1 MFEEDK
7 LFNFMSGLQPWAQ
20 TKLRRQSIKDLSSTI
35 VVADSLVD
43 FKSTTRKGYASASFK
58 SRAKD
63 KEEEKKKKKKKK
75 FGRGALKSTVDKGK
89 AKLMDTQ
96 GKSTKLN
103 FTCFICDDPYF
114 ARECLK
120 REKLKAIRAGDSDED
135 KGVVTHVN
143 LMHVLNYLVAESG
156 DVVVEISF
164 VD

>member
-63 KEEEKKKKKKKK
+63 KEEEEKKKKK

-143 LMHVLNYLVAESG
+143 LMHVLNYLVDESG
-156 DVVVEISF
+156 DVVVEISL

>member
-1 MFEEDK
+1 
-7 LFNFMSGLQPWAQ
+7 
-20 TKLRRQSIKDLSSTI
+20 LSSTI

-63 KEEEKKKKKKKK
+63 KEEEKKKK
-75 FGRGALKSTVDKGK
+75 FGGGALKSIVDKGK

-120 REKLKAIRAGDSDED
+120 REKLKAIRVGDSDED
-135 KGVVTHVN
+135 IGVVTHVN

>member
-1 MFEEDK
+1 
-7 LFNFMSGLQPWAQ
+7 
-20 TKLRRQSIKDLSSTI
+20 LSSTI
-35 VVADSLVD
+35 VVADILVD
-43 FKSTTRKGYASASFK
+43 FKSTTRKGYASTSFK

-63 KEEEKKKKKKKK
+63 KEEKKKKKK
-75 FGRGALKSTVDKGK
+75 FGGGALKSTVDKGK

-120 REKLKAIRAGDSDED
+120 REKLKAIRVGDSDED
-135 KGVVTHVN
+135 EKVVTHVI
-143 LMHVLNYLVAESG
+143 LMHVLNCLVAESG
-156 DVVVEISF
+156 DAVVEISL

>member
-63 KEEEKKKKKKKK
+63 KEEEEKKKKK

-120 REKLKAIRAGDSDED
+120 REKLKAIRVGDSDED

-143 LMHVLNYLVAESG
+143 LMHVLNYLVDESG

>member
-63 KEEEKKKKKKKK
+63 KEEEKKKKKKK
-75 FGRGALKSTVDKGK
+75 FGGGALKSIVDKGK

-120 REKLKAIRAGDSDED
+120 REKLKAIRVGDSDED
-135 KGVVTHVN
+135 KRVVTHVN

>member
-63 KEEEKKKKKKKK
+63 KEEEKKKKKKK
-75 FGRGALKSTVDKGK
+75 FGGGALKSIVDKGK

-120 REKLKAIRAGDSDED
+120 REKLKAIRVGDSDED

>member
-63 KEEEKKKKKKKK
+63 KEEEKKKKK

-103 FTCFICDDPYF
+103 FTCFICYDPYF

-156 DVVVEISF
+156 DVVVEISL